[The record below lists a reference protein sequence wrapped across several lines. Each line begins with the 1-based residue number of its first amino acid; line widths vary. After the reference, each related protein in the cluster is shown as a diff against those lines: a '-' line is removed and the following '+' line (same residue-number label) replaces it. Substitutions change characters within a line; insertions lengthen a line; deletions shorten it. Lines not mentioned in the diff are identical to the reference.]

1 MVLTL
6 LPKLRAEPAP
16 AAIAAVCEKR
26 YMHCNMTMQE
36 NYCIATNFRGCE
48 GGGDILLN
56 SNDKIFS

>member
-16 AAIAAVCEKR
+16 AALPAVREKR
-26 YMHCNMTMQE
+26 YMHRNMAMQE
-36 NYCIATNFRGCE
+36 NYCIATKFRGCE
-48 GGGDILLN
+48 GGSDILLN